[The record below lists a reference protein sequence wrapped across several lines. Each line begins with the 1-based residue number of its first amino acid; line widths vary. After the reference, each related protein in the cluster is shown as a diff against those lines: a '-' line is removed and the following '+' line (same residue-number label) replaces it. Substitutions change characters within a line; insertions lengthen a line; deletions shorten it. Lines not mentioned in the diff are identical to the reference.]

1 MKNIVTTTF
10 KQGSDASL
18 STIARRV
25 VNNVKS
31 DNRFSSLVDSITT
44 VEKALN
50 EYDTALSDAGG
61 GERALIAVK
70 NSKRAVLRSLLADLA
85 ISVQQLSKGDESI
98 ILSSG
103 FDVNKDR
110 DSPAQKLVVLTVDVG
125 LPGEATTHIPRVRRS
140 RAYIHQYT
148 TDPLTTDSVW
158 RCETSKSSRYNF
170 KGLPSGAKLWF
181 RVVVFDKDGN
191 STYLAPVA
199 RIIQ

>member
-1 MKNIVTTTF
+1 MKRIITTTF

-18 STIARRV
+18 SAIARRV

-31 DNRFSSLVDSITT
+31 DNRFSALADAITT

-50 EYDTALSDAGG
+50 EYDTALCDAGG
-61 GERALIAVK
+61 GERALIAIK
-70 NSKRAVLRSLLADLA
+70 NSKRAVLRSLLGDLA
-85 ISVQQLSKGDESI
+85 ISVQQLSKSDESM

-110 DSPAQKLVVLTVDVG
+110 DSPSQKLVVLTVDVG
-125 LPGEATTHIPRVRRS
+125 LPGEATTHIPRVRGS

-148 TDPLTTDSVW
+148 TDPLTTDSAW
-158 RCETSKSSRYNF
+158 KSEASKSSRYNF
-170 KGLPSGAKLWF
+170 KGLPSGVKCWF
-181 RVVVFDKDGN
+181 RVVIFDKGGN